1 MGKSTINGQF
11 SMAMLV
17 YQRVYGGLYETE
29 NLPDRPSQKGK
40 TMDVYQLLKIFQ
52 RTVDIDHMNHLFLT
66 FDPPSYVC
74 CFIHEKILE
83 RTFIGLINE
92 QKPIKNGARRNLPE
106 GVGYTP
112 SRAKMLVLGAAFLT
126 KSRGLY
132 IHSCRGPKYPN

>member
-74 CFIHEKILE
+74 CFIHEKNPGADVHWTYQ
-83 RTFIGLINE
+83 RTE
-92 QKPIKNGARRNLPE
+92 THQKRSPQEPPG
-106 GVGYTP
+106 GGW
-112 SRAKMLVLGAAFLT
+112 
-126 KSRGLY
+126 
-132 IHSCRGPKYPN
+132 IHPKQGKDAGTWGCLFN